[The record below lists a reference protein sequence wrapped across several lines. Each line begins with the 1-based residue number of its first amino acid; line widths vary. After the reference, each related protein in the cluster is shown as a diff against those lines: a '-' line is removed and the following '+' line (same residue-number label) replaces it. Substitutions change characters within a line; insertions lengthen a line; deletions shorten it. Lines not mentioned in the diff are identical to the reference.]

1 MKGFDESMLN
11 LLCLSELSLP
21 IQFYGFYDDTFVVG
35 VLKLLIFFTLYFEFL
50 IHSIGFNI
58 ISPLEFNFMYSC

>member
-35 VLKLLIFFTLYFEFL
+35 VLKLLME
-50 IHSIGFNI
+50 N
-58 ISPLEFNFMYSC
+58 C